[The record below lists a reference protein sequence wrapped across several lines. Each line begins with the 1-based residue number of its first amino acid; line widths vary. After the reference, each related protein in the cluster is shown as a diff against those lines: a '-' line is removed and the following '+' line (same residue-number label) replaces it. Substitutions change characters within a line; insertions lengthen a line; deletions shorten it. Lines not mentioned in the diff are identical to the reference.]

1 MNVTGWDGVEM
12 NLHVTGTQTMMG
24 GRAIVILVEVG
35 AVEQVIYEM
44 TDHVIQDKVE
54 Y

>member
-1 MNVTGWDGVEM
+1 
-12 NLHVTGTQTMMG
+12 MMG

-35 AVEQVIYEM
+35 AVMQVIYEM